1 MKLLCVDSSSETASV
16 TVIEDN
22 KILTE
27 LTYNDKK
34 QHSVI
39 LMTLID
45 SAIKNSGNKISDID
59 GFVVSKGPGSFTG
72 LRIGMATVK
81 ALAHGSDKPYAS
93 ISTLDA
99 LAYSVP
105 EFNGIICP
113 LFDALRDN
121 VYTALYKK
129 STDGLLTIYDHD
141 AMEISKLI
149 EKLNELGEPVL
160 FLGDDSLKFKDKL
173 SEVKLGVF
181 ASPFNNLVRAS
192 SLGFIALEK
201 FKNNNFDNLDEDA
214 PLYIRVSQAEREYI
228 NKHGKSVYEK

>member
-16 TVIEDN
+16 AVIEDN

-45 SAIKNSGNKISDID
+45 SAIKNSGNTISDID

-72 LRIGMATVK
+72 LRIGMSTVK
-81 ALAHGSDKPYAS
+81 ALAHGSNKPYAS

-99 LAYSVP
+99 LAYSIP

-113 LFDALRDN
+113 LFDALRNN

-129 STDGLLTIYDHD
+129 TNGELLPICDYD
-141 AMEISKLI
+141 AIEISELI
-149 EKLNELGEPVL
+149 NKLNSLGEPVL
-160 FLGDDSLKFKDKL
+160 FLGDDCFKFKDML
-173 SEVKLGVF
+173 SEVKLGTF

-192 SLGFIALEK
+192 SLGFIAMDK
-201 FKNNNFDNLDEDA
+201 FKNNDFNNLDEDA

-228 NKHGKSVYEK
+228 NKHGKTVYEE

>member
-16 TVIEDN
+16 AVIEDN
-22 KILTE
+22 KILSE

-45 SAIKNSGNKISDID
+45 AAIKNSGNKISDID

-81 ALAHGSDKPYAS
+81 ALAHGSNKPYAS

-99 LAYSVP
+99 LAYSIP

-129 STDGLLTIYDHD
+129 SNDGLLTIHDHD
-141 AMEISKLI
+141 AIEISKLI
-149 EKLNELGEPVL
+149 EILNELGEPVL
-160 FLGDDSLKFKDKL
+160 FLGDDSLT
-173 SEVKLGVF
+173 EVKLGVF

-192 SLGFIALEK
+192 SLGFMALER
-201 FKNNNFDNLDEDA
+201 FKNSNFDNIDEDA